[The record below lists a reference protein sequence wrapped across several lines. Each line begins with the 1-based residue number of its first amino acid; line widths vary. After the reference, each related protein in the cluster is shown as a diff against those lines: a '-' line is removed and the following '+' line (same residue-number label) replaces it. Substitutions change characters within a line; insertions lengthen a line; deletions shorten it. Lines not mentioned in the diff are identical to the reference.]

1 MFRGYFNQAQKNLI
15 SCSKSRMYQNTR
27 LPFSL
32 SCPTHTP
39 QTSIWRLPLR
49 PDSFCGCLP
58 LSPPILHCFSLVSLF
73 WWHLLPHNG
82 FIFYSLYNNYYVRCL
97 VNKNLNLLKLMQ
109 GKIQE
114 NILSSSP
121 TSSSGVSVQQHS
133 ETWKK
138 NHLLFAF
145 ICYCYNNWESLALL
159 VHNSVEEPK
168 RLWTTGFL

>member
-1 MFRGYFNQAQKNLI
+1 
-15 SCSKSRMYQNTR
+15 
-27 LPFSL
+27 
-32 SCPTHTP
+32 
-39 QTSIWRLPLR
+39 
-49 PDSFCGCLP
+49 
-58 LSPPILHCFSLVSLF
+58 
-73 WWHLLPHNG
+73 
-82 FIFYSLYNNYYVRCL
+82 
-97 VNKNLNLLKLMQ
+97 MQ